1 MIMITIISETL
12 LYLCFSLLMG
22 AFLLSLVPHSYKP
35 EIRIPKGILMSA
47 TGGIALFSFIPVLSL
62 ILHLYHDLGFLTTF
76 QSVLYTFEVGKVW
89 ILTFILANLLF
100 IYIVWIDY
108 RKRTIYALI
117 GLAFTF
123 LLILALGWSSHA
135 SSLDQSK
142 GFLIHS
148 AHFTAVSVWVGV
160 LIVVSW
166 FSTNQSNWLSF
177 LRWFR
182 PLAMIGFAATI
193 LTGLILMSFVVE
205 FKEYPTSWSIS
216 YGQAL
221 LLKHLLILP
230 LMAYAFINSFLV
242 RKKLLVESSYN
253 PIPWTRAES
262 IVILFI
268 FSVTAALG
276 QQSPPHEIALT
287 IQTEG
292 VSKLFSTIFRG
303 NIDPGLVVQF
313 SVNWISLSFLTLS
326 FIFLALIILSFIRK
340 VPIIISFFMCFLFV
354 ISGYL
359 SLLLSLQ

>member
-230 LMAYAFINSFLV
+230 LMLMLY
-242 RKKLLVESSYN
+242 
-253 PIPWTRAES
+253 
-262 IVILFI
+262 
-268 FSVTAALG
+268 
-276 QQSPPHEIALT
+276 
-287 IQTEG
+287 
-292 VSKLFSTIFRG
+292 
-303 NIDPGLVVQF
+303 
-313 SVNWISLSFLTLS
+313 
-326 FIFLALIILSFIRK
+326 
-340 VPIIISFFMCFLFV
+340 
-354 ISGYL
+354 
-359 SLLLSLQ
+359 